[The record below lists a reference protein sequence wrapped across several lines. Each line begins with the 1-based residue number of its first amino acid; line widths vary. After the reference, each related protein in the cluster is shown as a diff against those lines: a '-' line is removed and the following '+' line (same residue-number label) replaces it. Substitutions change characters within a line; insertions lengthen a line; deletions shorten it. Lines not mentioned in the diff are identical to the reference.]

1 MRMRVR
7 REFRKMEID
16 MVDNRRCNNET
27 LSYFPKFLQVL
38 FQLFKFLLMNMHEA
52 PIGCRTQISQLFQ
65 ENNVLQRDIVNL
77 E

>member
-1 MRMRVR
+1 MQQWDSAKLFSWILGSPACV
-7 REFRKMEID
+7 
-16 MVDNRRCNNET
+16 
-27 LSYFPKFLQVL
+27 LL
-38 FQLFKFLLMNMHEA
+38 FQLFKFLLMSMHEA